1 MLVYWKYLI
10 GSENIGK
17 EAVRAIAGTL
27 LVNLIMGAT
36 ECNEYHN
43 RDIKDV

>member
-1 MLVYWKYLI
+1 MVVYLKHLI
-10 GSENIGK
+10 GSEHIGK
-17 EAVRAIAGTL
+17 EAVRAIADPL
-27 LVNLIMGAT
+27 LVNPIMGAT